1 MLCNWLGDEKVQIV
15 GRFCCTLFY
24 VFVGWY
30 IYKLELPMFVF
41 KARIPGI
48 SLGFYEF
55 SLFLKAEN
63 LSLKIK
69 MLTQS

>member
-1 MLCNWLGDEKVQIV
+1 MTKKCKLLAGFAAHCSMSLLAGI
-15 GRFCCTLFY
+15 F
-24 VFVGWY
+24 
-30 IYKLELPMFVF
+30 YKLELPMFVF